1 MSCSVLVC
9 LSRLAVMCTWEDQQ
23 LALLRPQYE
32 GRWELWT
39 VRLATARQTVW
50 CARPAG
56 HPVATINTDSP
67 EHLVEEIRQQEQ
79 EAL

>member
-1 MSCSVLVC
+1 MQS
-9 LSRLAVMCTWEDQQ
+9 WDDQQ
-23 LALLRPQYE
+23 LAILRPQYE

-39 VRLATARQTVW
+39 VHCWPNHTVW
-50 CARPAG
+50 CARPVG

-79 EAL
+79 DALQRPQ

>member
-1 MSCSVLVC
+1 MGHLACPL
-9 LSRLAVMCTWEDQQ
+9 RL
-23 LALLRPQYE
+23 PKPY
-32 GRWELWT
+32 
-39 VRLATARQTVW
+39 TVW

-67 EHLVEEIRQQEQ
+67 EHLVEEIRSQEQ